1 MNDVIRALAYIQKE
15 IERLRDE
22 QAQFIA
28 TGRAADYAEYKNV
41 CGVIRGLS
49 LADQSINDLVERMEK
64 SDE

>member
-1 MNDVIRALAYIQKE
+1 MNDLIRALSYLQKE
-15 IERLRDE
+15 IARLRDE
-22 QAQFIA
+22 QAEFISL
-28 TGRAADYAEYKNV
+28 GRAADYAEYRNV

>member
-1 MNDVIRALAYIQKE
+1 MNDLIRALSYLQKE
-15 IERLRDE
+15 IARLRDE
-22 QAQFIA
+22 QAEFISS
-28 TGRAADYAEYKNV
+28 GRAADYAEYRNV

>member
-1 MNDVIRALAYIQKE
+1 MNDVIRALSFLQKE

-22 QAQFIA
+22 QAMYIS

-49 LADQSINDLVERMEK
+49 LADQSINDLAERMEK

>member
-1 MNDVIRALAYIQKE
+1 MNDVIRVLAYLQKD
-15 IERLRDE
+15 IARLRDE
-22 QAQFIA
+22 QAAFLA

-41 CGVIRGLS
+41 CGVIRGLN

>member
-1 MNDVIRALAYIQKE
+1 MNDVIRALSFLQKE

-22 QAQFIA
+22 QAMYIS

>member
-1 MNDVIRALAYIQKE
+1 MSEVIRALSHIQKE
-15 IERLRDE
+15 IARLRDE
-22 QAQFIA
+22 QAMFIS
-28 TGRAADYAEYKNV
+28 TGRAVDYAEYKNV

>member
-1 MNDVIRALAYIQKE
+1 MNDVVRALAYIQKDLA
-15 IERLRDE
+15 RLRDE
-22 QAQFIA
+22 QAEFISS
-28 TGRAADYAEYKNV
+28 GRAADYAEYKNV